1 MLEILKRFFRFCDA
15 RERRE
20 FYSSIVL
27 GVLAALFSALK
38 LPAIGVMLRA
48 LLSGSVTT
56 KAILLSLL
64 FDKFGHNLTFFGFQL
79 RLSNCVCKKWKISA
93 RKILKFL
100 QICGKL

>member
-38 LPAIGVMLRA
+38 LPAIGVMLGA

-56 KAILLSLL
+56 KAILLSLP
-64 FDKFGHNLTFFGFQL
+64 FDKFGQKLTFFGFLAQFVEL
-79 RLSNCVCKKWKISA
+79 CL
-93 RKILKFL
+93 
-100 QICGKL
+100 

>member
-1 MLEILKRFFRFCDA
+1 MLEILKRFFWFCDA

-38 LPAIGVMLRA
+38 LPVIGVMLGA

-64 FDKFGHNLTFFGFQL
+64 FDKFGHNLTFFRFP
-79 RLSNCVCKKWKISA
+79 A
-93 RKILKFL
+93 RIVELCL
-100 QICGKL
+100 

>member
-1 MLEILKRFFRFCDA
+1 MLDILKRFFRFCDA

-38 LPAIGVMLRA
+38 LPAIGVMLGA

-56 KAILLSLL
+56 KAILLSLP
-64 FDKFGHNLTFFGFQL
+64 FDKFGQKLTFFRFPEQFVEL
-79 RLSNCVCKKWKISA
+79 CL
-93 RKILKFL
+93 
-100 QICGKL
+100 

>member
-38 LPAIGVMLRA
+38 LPAIGVMLGA

-56 KAILLSLL
+56 KAILLSL
-64 FDKFGHNLTFFGFQL
+64 
-79 RLSNCVCKKWKISA
+79 NCVCKKWKISA

-100 QICGKL
+100 QIYGKL